1 MSLFS
6 MKKVGLTAGVAA
18 SLILGACS
26 SDDASKEDTVGK
38 GQEVDLSYVAWD
50 TEIAST
56 NVLGAVLEDL
66 GYDVKLTQLDN
77 AITWESVANGES
89 DAMVSAWLPGTH
101 ESQYAKYKDD
111 LDDLGENLEGA
122 KIGMAVPKYMD
133 KVDSIK
139 DLTDEADKKITGIE
153 PGAGVVNATEKAV
166 ENYANLDGWEVQTS
180 SSGAMITALG
190 QAISNEEDIVFTGW
204 SPHWMFQTYDL
215 KYLDDPDNIYGE
227 EETINTMA
235 RKGLKDDMPEA
246 YKVIDAFHW
255 ESDDIESVM
264 LDISEGADPEDAAK
278 DWVKDN
284 QDKVSEWTKG
294 VEKE

>member
-6 MKKVGLTAGVAA
+6 IKKVGLTAGVAA

-77 AITWESVANGES
+77 AITWESVATGES

-101 ESQYAKYKDD
+101 ASQYEKYKDD
-111 LDDLGENLEGA
+111 LDNLGENLEGA
-122 KIGMAVPKYMD
+122 KIGMAVPAYMD
-133 KVDSIK
+133 GVDSIE

-153 PGAGVVNATEKAV
+153 PGAGVVNATEEAV
-166 ENYANLDGWEVQTS
+166 DHYDNLDGWEVQTS
-180 SSGAMITALG
+180 SSGAMTTALG
-190 QAISNEEDIVFTGW
+190 
-204 SPHWMFQTYDL
+204 
-215 KYLDDPDNIYGE
+215 
-227 EETINTMA
+227 
-235 RKGLKDDMPEA
+235 
-246 YKVIDAFHW
+246 
-255 ESDDIESVM
+255 
-264 LDISEGADPEDAAK
+264 
-278 DWVKDN
+278 
-284 QDKVSEWTKG
+284 
-294 VEKE
+294 

>member
-6 MKKVGLTAGVAA
+6 MKKVGLTAGIAA
-18 SLILGACS
+18 SLLLGACS

-77 AITWESVANGES
+77 AITWESVATGES

-101 ESQYAKYKDD
+101 ASQYEKYKDD

-122 KIGMAVPKYMD
+122 KIGMAVPAYMD
-133 KVDSIK
+133 GVDSIE
-139 DLTDEADKKITGIE
+139 DLTDEAGKKITGIE

-166 ENYANLDGWEVQTS
+166 EHYDNLDGWEVQTS
-180 SSGAMITALG
+180 SSGAMTTALG
-190 QAISNEEDIVFTGW
+190 QAISDEEDIVFTGW

-215 KYLDDPDNIYGE
+215 KYLDDPDNVYGE

-255 ESDDIESVM
+255 DADDIESVM
-264 LDISEGADPEDAAK
+264 LDISEGTDPEDAAK